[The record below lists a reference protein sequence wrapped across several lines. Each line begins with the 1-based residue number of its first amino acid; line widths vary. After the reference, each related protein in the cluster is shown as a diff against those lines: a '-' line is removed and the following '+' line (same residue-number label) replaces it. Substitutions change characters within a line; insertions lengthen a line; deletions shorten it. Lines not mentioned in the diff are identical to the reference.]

1 MYNIQLLTP
10 SKLWITNLNINM
22 QRFQIKI
29 SLADVIFLIK
39 SAWNSIIPDAIR
51 KRFKS
56 VGLSK
61 AQYEQNSAGSF
72 DSDNE
77 ISESENCS
85 VSEEE
90 EIISRENGDL
100 DVDILVKNYQEEQL
114 KHKDSEESNDIIEDE
129 EAI

>member
-1 MYNIQLLTP
+1 M
-10 SKLWITNLNINM
+10 
-22 QRFQIKI
+22 
-29 SLADVIFLIK
+29 IK
-39 SAWNSIIPDAIR
+39 SAWDSIIPDAIR

-61 AQYEQNSAGSF
+61 AQYEQNSASSF

-114 KHKDSEESNDIIEDE
+114 KHKDSE
-129 EAI
+129 

>member
-1 MYNIQLLTP
+1 M
-10 SKLWITNLNINM
+10 
-22 QRFQIKI
+22 
-29 SLADVIFLIK
+29 IK
-39 SAWNSIIPDAIR
+39 SAWDSIIPDAIR

-85 VSEEE
+85 VSDEE
-90 EIISRENGDL
+90 EIISRKNGDL
-100 DVDILVKNYQEEQL
+100 DVDILVKTIKKN
-114 KHKDSEESNDIIEDE
+114 S
-129 EAI
+129 